1 MRRWRVAGSDL
12 VLALAGSVPV
22 HVYGMNTEELGALAE
37 RRGAPGLD
45 RSRCHDLPQDRLH
58 TAMARHRAY
67 LHPYRWTSLGLSL
80 VEAMFL
86 GLPVLALATTAAPES
101 VPPAAGVLSNDVG
114 LLRESARR
122 LLADPDEARERGLA
136 ARAHALDRFALDR
149 FLTDW
154 DRTLK
159 EVAP

>member
-1 MRRWRVAGSDL
+1 MAG
-12 VLALAGSVPV
+12 
-22 HVYGMNTEELGALAE
+22 
-37 RRGAPGLD
+37 
-45 RSRCHDLPQDRLH
+45 
-58 TAMARHRAY
+58 HRAY

-80 VEAMFL
+80 LEAMFL
-86 GLPVLALATTAAPES
+86 GMPVLALATTAAPES

-136 ARAHALDRFALDR
+136 ARTHAVHRFALDR